1 MNRNSIDASLVIF
14 YNVNIKGLWS
24 NRMNIAIDFSEYELN
39 GKYYGGS
46 ERKEGITLDG
56 DDYMIKYQ
64 KRTAFGKRNNHISE
78 FIGSHIFEICGFQVH
93 KTYLG
98 YRNGEQVVACKDFN
112 VKGKQFVPFNDIG
125 ESTLDQDKET
135 YQYSYE
141 DIMQML
147 RDNSKLTDV
156 QETISMFWQIYI
168 MDALLGNFDR
178 HGANWGFTK
187 ENNRYTL
194 APVFDNGSCLFPNL
208 IDETEMIEIMKSKN
222 ETEKRIY
229 KFPTSQVKL
238 NGKKSS
244 YFEVINSL
252 QFEECNEALRYV
264 MMRLDMSKVE
274 RLLENIPFITDI
286 QRAFYKYMITM
297 RYDGILVASFQK
309 LSLRE

>member
-1 MNRNSIDASLVIF
+1 MIT
-14 YNVNIKGLWS
+14 
-24 NRMNIAIDFSEYELN
+24 AIDFSEYNLN

-46 ERKEGITLDG
+46 ERKEGISIDG
-56 DDYMIKYQ
+56 EDYMIKFQ
-64 KRTAFGKRNNHISE
+64 KKTAFGKRNNHVSE
-78 FIGSHIFEICGFQVH
+78 FIGSHIFELCGFEAH

-98 YRNGEQVVACKDFN
+98 YRDGEEVVACKDFN
-112 VKGKQFVPFNDIG
+112 VPGKQFVPFNDVG

-135 YQYSYE
+135 YQYDYE

-147 RDNSKLTDV
+147 RDNSKLTNV
-156 QETISMFWQIYI
+156 QETISMFWRIYI

-178 HGANWGFTK
+178 HGANWGFIK
-187 ENNRYTL
+187 ESNRYTL

-208 IDETEMIEIMKSKN
+208 VDEAEMQEIIASEE
-222 ETEKRIY
+222 ETNKRVF

-264 MMRLDMSKVE
+264 MLQLDMTKIEKLIDDTPLISEV
-274 RLLENIPFITDI
+274 
-286 QRAFYKYMITM
+286 QRVFYKHMLTA
-297 RYDGILVASFQK
+297 RYNKILLDSFEK
-309 LSLRE
+309 LV